1 MYYAKSNPRE
11 TLKEHTD
18 ELVNQIKYLKEI
30 SQRQVAKITSLEDNE
45 FWRLLE
51 IACKYHDT
59 GKIFTPFQN
68 LILNKI
74 EEKEIP
80 TEFNYND
87 IKHEQLSPALIP
99 IDDLDLTEQEEKLL
113 VQAIYYHHER
123 KQINEDRVLIN
134 KIIKN
139 DLMPKIESASKEL
152 EIKLNED
159 PNTLYLSL
167 VGDNKRI
174 NSLHKLYIDYVLL
187 KGFSHRLD
195 YSASAH
201 IQVEDTCN
209 EKISDYI
216 EDFFK
221 QHHFIENELQEF
233 AKDNQENNVVAV
245 GSTGLGKTEAALLWA
260 QGDKAFFTLPLRIS
274 INAIFDRI
282 KDVINY
288 KSVGLL
294 HSTAFDYLEEA
305 GTEFEISNE
314 EWEQSKNLS
323 YRITT
328 CTIDQIF
335 PFVFKYK
342 GYERIY
348 STLAYSKVIIDEIQ
362 AYDPEITAI
371 ILKGLQMINNIGGKF
386 MIMTATLPR
395 IYKNKLE
402 EMKINF
408 EYKEVPSKLER
419 HKIKIEKEDILDSC
433 EIISEKGKNKKV
445 LVIANTVNKAIEIY
459 KKMLK
464 DNNENVHLLHA
475 RFIAKDRAK
484 LEKEIKEFSDNKEK
498 NGVWITTQLVEA
510 SLDIDFDYLYT
521 EMSTLDSLFQ
531 RLGRCYRKRKFDM
544 EEPNVYI
551 FTENNSG
558 ISGTIRKHD
567 SVYDKKIYEISK
579 ELLENYDSKILEEK
593 QKMKLVDELYS
604 EEKLKNSK
612 FLEKF
617 EDGMK
622 ALDNI
627 IDYDFD
633 KKEAQHLLRKIESH
647 TVIPKSIY
655 DENMELFDEYKNEKD
670 REKKRKLRREINKL
684 TTNISSEQMK
694 KVREYVVNSIEIEG
708 IKVLNLKYDNKTGLL
723 LEDDEDYDSDSRFL

>member
-1 MYYAKSNPRE
+1 MIYAKSDPQE

-18 ELVNQIKYLKEI
+18 ELVNQIKYLRKI
-30 SQRQVAKITSLEDNE
+30 SSNQVETITNLGDKE
-45 FWRLLE
+45 FWKLLE
-51 IACKYHDT
+51 LACKYHDT

-68 LILNKI
+68 LILKQI
-74 EEKEIP
+74 KQKEIP

-87 IKHEQLSPALIP
+87 IKHEQLSPVLIP
-99 IDDLDLTEQEEKLL
+99 DDLDLTEQEEKIL

-123 KQINEDRVLIN
+123 KQTNEDRKLIN
-134 KIIKN
+134 KIIEN

-152 EIKLNED
+152 EIKLNKE
-159 PNTLYLSL
+159 PNDMYLCM

-187 KGFSHRLD
+187 KGFLHRLD

-201 IQVEDTCN
+201 IQVEDTSD

-216 EDFFK
+216 ENFFN
-221 QHHFIENELQEF
+221 QNNFRENDLQEF
-233 AKDNQENNVVAV
+233 AKNNKENNIVAV
-245 GSTGLGKTEAALLWA
+245 GSTGLGKTEAALLWS

-282 KDVINY
+282 KHSINY

-294 HSTAFDYLEEA
+294 HSTALDYLEEEN
-305 GTEFEISNE
+305 TEFGITNE

-371 ILKGLQMINNIGGKF
+371 ILKGLQMINHIGGKF
-386 MIMTATLPR
+386 MVMTATLPR
-395 IYKNKLE
+395 IYKDKLE
-402 EMKINF
+402 EMNVNF
-408 EYKEVPSKLER
+408 SYKEVPSKLER
-419 HKIKIEKEDILDSC
+419 HKIKIEREDLLDSC
-433 EIISEKGKNKKV
+433 EIISKKGRSKKV

-459 KKMLK
+459 RKILK
-464 DNNENVHLLHA
+464 YNNQNVHLLHA
-475 RFIAKDRAK
+475 RFISRDRAK
-484 LEKEIKEFSDNKEK
+484 LEKDIKEFSDNKK
-498 NGVWITTQLVEA
+498 INGVWITTQLVEA

-531 RLGRCYRKRKFDM
+531 RLGRCYRKRELK
-544 EEPNVYI
+544 EKEPNVYI
-551 FTENNSG
+551 FTKENSG
-558 ISGTIRKHD
+558 IG
-567 SVYDKKIYEISK
+567 SVYDKEIYEISK
-579 ELLENYDSKILEEK
+579 ELLEDYNGKILKEE

-604 EEKLKNSK
+604 KEKLRNSD
-612 FLEKF
+612 FLNKF
-617 EDGMK
+617 ELGMK
-622 ALDNI
+622 VLDNI
-627 IDYDFD
+627 VDYNVN
-633 KKEAQHLLRKIESH
+633 KKEAQQLLRKIESY

-655 DENMELFDEYKNEKD
+655 DENIELFEKYKKEKN
-670 REKKRKLRREINKL
+670 REEKRNLKREVNML
-684 TTNISSEQMK
+684 TVNISSGQMWK
-694 KVREYVVNSIEIEG
+694 LHEYIISSMQIDGMKI
-708 IKVLNLKYDNKTGLL
+708 IDLKYDNNMGLL
-723 LEDDEDYDSDSRFL
+723 LENDKDYDYDSRFL

>member
-1 MYYAKSNPRE
+1 MYYAKSEPQE
-11 TLKEHTD
+11 ALKEHTD
-18 ELVNQIKYLKEI
+18 GLVNQIKTLKEI
-30 SQRQVAKITSLEDNE
+30 SQKQVAKITSLGNEE

-51 IACKYHDT
+51 LACKYHDT

-74 EEKEIP
+74 KQKEIP
-80 TEFNYND
+80 TDFNYND

-99 IDDLDLTEQEEKLL
+99 IDELNLTEQEEKLL
-113 VQAIYYHHER
+113 IQAIYYHHER
-123 KQINEDRVLIN
+123 KQINEDRELIN
-134 KIIKN
+134 KIIKK
-139 DLMPKIESASKEL
+139 DLMPKIESASSEL
-152 EIKLNED
+152 GITLNASPEA
-159 PNTLYLSL
+159 LYLSL

-187 KGFSHRLD
+187 KGFLHRLD

-201 IQVEDTCN
+201 IQVEDISN
-209 EKISDYI
+209 EKVSDYI
-216 EDFFK
+216 EEFFK
-221 QHHFIENELQEF
+221 QNHFKENKLQEF
-233 AKDNQENNVVAV
+233 AKDNRENNVVAV
-245 GSTGLGKTEAALLWA
+245 GSTGLGKTEAALLWT

-282 KDVINY
+282 KDMIQY

-294 HSTAFDYLEEA
+294 HSTALDYLEEE
-305 GTEFEISNE
+305 GTEFGISNE
-314 EWEQSKNLS
+314 EWKQSKNLS

-348 STLAYSKVIIDEIQ
+348 ATLAYSKVIIDEIQ

-395 IYKNKLE
+395 IYKDKLK

-408 EYKEVPSKLER
+408 AYKEVPSELER
-419 HKIKIEKEDILDSC
+419 HKIKIEREDILNSC

-464 DNNENVHLLHA
+464 YDNKNVHLLHA

-498 NGVWITTQLVEA
+498 SGVWITTQLVEA
-510 SLDIDFDYLYT
+510 SLDIDFDCLYT

-531 RLGRCYRKRKFDM
+531 RLGRCYRKRKLDM
-544 EEPNVYI
+544 EESNIYI
-551 FTENNSG
+551 FTESNSG
-558 ISGTIRKHD
+558 IGSI
-567 SVYDKKIYEISK
+567 YDKKIYEISK
-579 ELLENYDSKILEEK
+579 ELLEDYDEKVLKEE

-604 EEKLKNSK
+604 EEKLKNSE

-617 EDGMK
+617 KAGMQV
-622 ALDNI
+622 LDNI
-627 IDYDFD
+627 IDYDVD
-633 KKEAQHLLRKIESH
+633 KKEAQQLLRKIESY
-647 TVIPKSIY
+647 TVIPQSIY
-655 DENMELFDEYKNEKD
+655 DKNRKLFDQYKNETD
-670 REKKRKLRREINKL
+670 REKKRKLKREINRL
-684 TTNISSEQMK
+684 TTNISSGQMW

-708 IKVLNLKYDNKTGLL
+708 VRVLNLKYDNNMGLL
-723 LEDDEDYDSDSRFL
+723 LEDDRDYDIDSRFL